1 MVDMKQGKIS
11 KNPGL
16 TKQAGTG
23 AVRTTAARAAKFL
36 VFRVLFDG
44 IYRLNA
50 KKALKDEKV
59 VFVEVREPALSSN
72 FQLLYRKLKK
82 GSKYQIH
89 IHYLRS
95 GFASKLEYTM
105 RCIQMLADIA
115 DAKYIFLNE
124 GSNVVGSISMRKE
137 TILTQTWHACG
148 AFKKFGFSTA
158 HLKYGETAEEMRKYP
173 YYGNTSYVTLSSP
186 QIAWA
191 YEEAMMLGQNKACL
205 KPTGIS
211 RTDVFFKP
219 RYIEAARKH
228 LMECVPQAKGK
239 KVLLYAPTFRGT
251 ITNATSPD
259 CLDIPKLKQ
268 ALGGEYVLVC
278 KHHPFVVHPPVI
290 PQSCGGFAKDVT
302 TQLSIEELLCVADVC
317 ISDYSSLVFEFSL
330 FERPMLFFAY
340 DLEDYFDWRGFY
352 YSYHELAPGP
362 VVRSNEEIIDYI
374 LHLDE
379 RFDKAQVIQFRNRFM
394 SACDGHATERI
405 LKMVFG

>member
-268 ALGGEYVLVC
+268 ALGGEY
-278 KHHPFVVHPPVI
+278 
-290 PQSCGGFAKDVT
+290 
-302 TQLSIEELLCVADVC
+302 
-317 ISDYSSLVFEFSL
+317 
-330 FERPMLFFAY
+330 
-340 DLEDYFDWRGFY
+340 
-352 YSYHELAPGP
+352 
-362 VVRSNEEIIDYI
+362 
-374 LHLDE
+374 
-379 RFDKAQVIQFRNRFM
+379 
-394 SACDGHATERI
+394 AT
-405 LKMVFG
+405 